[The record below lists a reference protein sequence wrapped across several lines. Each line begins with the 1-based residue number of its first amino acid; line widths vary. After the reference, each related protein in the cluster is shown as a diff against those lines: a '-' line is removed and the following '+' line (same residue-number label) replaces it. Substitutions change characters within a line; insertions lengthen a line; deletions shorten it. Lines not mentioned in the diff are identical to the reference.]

1 MKKLK
6 IFLLILLMVI
16 TVLPVNTL
24 ADEDTSYKEPNVLVY
39 ATEEQLMDGT
49 FAPDSD
55 GVAKNIG
62 KILFGKNTKIDG
74 KKFAEEYTSVTKDNV
89 FVYRSAEEIINIL
102 EHGTGVVYLGF
113 PECPWCTAYVPYLN
127 EVAKANDVDKVY
139 YYNILNDRKDN
150 TDNYKKMVDI
160 LKDYLKFDEE
170 GNKRIY
176 APSVIAVKDGEILDF
191 DDETAW
197 DTKGYKTPE
206 EYWKNEDLEG
216 LKEKLAKMFEETKT
230 NICTSNCNK

>member
-1 MKKLK
+1 MKKK
-6 IFLLILLMVI
+6 IIIVI
-16 TVLPVNTL
+16 GV
-24 ADEDTSYKEPNVLVY
+24 VLVI
-39 ATEEQLMDGT
+39 AL
-49 FAPDSD
+49 
-55 GVAKNIG
+55 GVLGYLYLNKE
-62 KILFGKNTKIDG
+62 KNTDIDG

-139 YYNILNDRKDN
+139 YYNILNDRKNN
-150 TDNYKKMVDI
+150 TGNYKKMVDI

-197 DTKGYKTPE
+197 DTKGYETPE

-230 NICTSNCNK
+230 NICISDCNK

>member
-1 MKKLK
+1 
-6 IFLLILLMVI
+6 
-16 TVLPVNTL
+16 
-24 ADEDTSYKEPNVLVY
+24 
-39 ATEEQLMDGT
+39 
-49 FAPDSD
+49 
-55 GVAKNIG
+55 
-62 KILFGKNTKIDG
+62 
-74 KKFAEEYTSVTKDNV
+74 
-89 FVYRSAEEIINIL
+89 
-102 EHGTGVVYLGF
+102 
-113 PECPWCTAYVPYLN
+113 
-127 EVAKANDVDKVY
+127 
-139 YYNILNDRKDN
+139 
-150 TDNYKKMVDI
+150 MVDI

-230 NICTSNCNK
+230 NICTSDCNK

>member
-1 MKKLK
+1 MKKK
-6 IFLLILLMVI
+6 IIIVI
-16 TVLPVNTL
+16 GVVAVIALGVLGYLYLN
-24 ADEDTSYKEPNVLVY
+24 KE
-39 ATEEQLMDGT
+39 
-49 FAPDSD
+49 
-55 GVAKNIG
+55 
-62 KILFGKNTKIDG
+62 KNTNIDG

-127 EVAKANDVDKVY
+127 EVAKENDVDKVY

-170 GNKRIY
+170 GNRRIY

-230 NICTSNCNK
+230 NICTSNCNNYKEQVIILNL

>member
-1 MKKLK
+1 MKKK
-6 IFLLILLMVI
+6 IIIVI
-16 TVLPVNTL
+16 GV
-24 ADEDTSYKEPNVLVY
+24 VLVI
-39 ATEEQLMDGT
+39 AL
-49 FAPDSD
+49 
-55 GVAKNIG
+55 GVLGYLYLNKE
-62 KILFGKNTKIDG
+62 KNTNVDG

-127 EVAKANDVDKVY
+127 EVAKANDVEKVY

-216 LKEKLAKMFEETKT
+216 LKKKLSKMFEGTKT
-230 NICTSNCNK
+230 NICTSDCNK

>member
-1 MKKLK
+1 MKKK
-6 IFLLILLMVI
+6 IIIIIGV
-16 TVLPVNTL
+16 
-24 ADEDTSYKEPNVLVY
+24 VLVI
-39 ATEEQLMDGT
+39 AL
-49 FAPDSD
+49 
-55 GVAKNIG
+55 GVLGYLYLNKE
-62 KILFGKNTKIDG
+62 KNTNVDG
-74 KKFAEEYTSVTKDNV
+74 KKFAEEYTSVTEDNV
-89 FVYRSAEEIINIL
+89 FVYRNIDEIINIL

-127 EVAKANDVDKVY
+127 EVAKANGVDKVY
-139 YYNILNDRKDN
+139 YYNIYNDRKEN
-150 TDNYKKMVDI
+150 NDNYKKLVDI
-160 LKDYLKFDEE
+160 LKEYLKFDEE

-216 LKEKLAKMFEETKT
+216 LKKKLAKMFEETKL
-230 NICTSNCNK
+230 NVCTSNCNK